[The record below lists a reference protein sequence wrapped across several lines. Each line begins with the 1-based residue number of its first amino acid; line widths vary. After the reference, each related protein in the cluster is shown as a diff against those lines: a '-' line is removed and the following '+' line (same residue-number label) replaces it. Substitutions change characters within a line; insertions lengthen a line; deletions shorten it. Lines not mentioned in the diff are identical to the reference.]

1 MQALLSM
8 KVDLLWNGGI
18 GTYVKGSKETHLEV
32 GDRANDTL
40 RINGED
46 LQAKVVGEGGNL
58 GLTQLGRIEYAANG
72 GRINTDAVDNAG
84 GVDCSDNEVN
94 IKILLNSLVQNG
106 DLTVKQRNKVL
117 YDMTDEVGDIVI
129 EDCYRQTHSL
139 SITAMRSVNQLKEQV
154 RFIHDLERSGK
165 LDRGLEFIPD
175 DEEIA
180 DRLAQGKGLTRPEL
194 SVLLAYSKMVLK
206 DDLVH
211 AEITDNPYHD
221 SLLIEAFPQQLRD
234 QYQNEMQQHPLRAEI
249 IATKLAN
256 KIGNDMGFNFVN
268 RMQEETGAS
277 VTEIA
282 NCYTIA
288 SAVFELEGFWQ
299 QIEVL
304 DNKISTAIQTEM
316 LFQYRRTVRRVTR
329 WFLRHRNKSLSIAES
344 IALYQP
350 TFATLSAK
358 LFDFMIDEEIESI
371 ERVAKDLTES
381 GVPAVI
387 ATRLSQLSTLFST
400 MDIAEVAQENNCTVE
415 QAASL
420 YFKLGARLELH
431 WFLDQIT
438 RQPVAN
444 HWQALARA
452 SFREELDWQQRS
464 LTSVVLRCQCDA
476 QFADLEQLLTEW
488 IDTNE
493 QPLER
498 WKHILA
504 DFKVGQSHDFAKFS
518 VALRE
523 LMLLSLNCQPV
534 SAK

>member
-1 MQALLSM
+1 M
-8 KVDLLWNGGI
+8 
-18 GTYVKGSKETHLEV
+18 
-32 GDRANDTL
+32 
-40 RINGED
+40 
-46 LQAKVVGEGGNL
+46 
-58 GLTQLGRIEYAANG
+58 
-72 GRINTDAVDNAG
+72 
-84 GVDCSDNEVN
+84 
-94 IKILLNSLVQNG
+94 QNG
-106 DLTVKQRNKVL
+106 DLTVKQRNKL
-117 YDMTDEVGDIVI
+117 LADMTDEVGDIVI

-139 SITAMRSVNQLKEQV
+139 SITAMRGANQLKEQV
-154 RFIHDLERSGK
+154 RFIHELERAGK
-165 LDRGLEFIPD
+165 LNRDLEFIPD

-211 AEITDNPYHD
+211 VEITDNPYHNN
-221 SLLIEAFPQQLRD
+221 LLIEAFPKQLRE

-277 VTEIA
+277 VADIA
-282 NCYTIA
+282 NAYIIA
-288 SAVFELEGFWQ
+288 SAVFELGEFWN

-304 DNKISTAIQTEM
+304 DNQISTAIQTEM
-316 LFQYRRTVRRVTR
+316 LYQYRS

-350 TFATLSAK
+350 TFAIISDQLPSFMLS
-358 LFDFMIDEEIESI
+358 EEIESLQ
-371 ERVAKDLTES
+371 RVASDLVES
-381 GVPAVI
+381 GVPEVI
-387 ATRLSQLSTLFST
+387 AKRVSQLSTLFST
-400 MDIAEVAQENNCTVE
+400 MDIAEIAQENSCTVE

-488 IDTNE
+488 IDINE

-504 DFKVGQSHDFAKFS
+504 DFKIGQSHDFAKFS

-534 SAK
+534 SPK

>member
-1 MQALLSM
+1 
-8 KVDLLWNGGI
+8 
-18 GTYVKGSKETHLEV
+18 
-32 GDRANDTL
+32 
-40 RINGED
+40 
-46 LQAKVVGEGGNL
+46 
-58 GLTQLGRIEYAANG
+58 
-72 GRINTDAVDNAG
+72 
-84 GVDCSDNEVN
+84 
-94 IKILLNSLVQNG
+94 
-106 DLTVKQRNKVL
+106 
-117 YDMTDEVGDIVI
+117 
-129 EDCYRQTHSL
+129 
-139 SITAMRSVNQLKEQV
+139 
-154 RFIHDLERSGK
+154 
-165 LDRGLEFIPD
+165 
-175 DEEIA
+175 
-180 DRLAQGKGLTRPEL
+180 
-194 SVLLAYSKMVLK
+194 MVLK
-206 DDLVH
+206 DELVH
-211 AEITDNPYHD
+211 VEITDNPYHN
-221 SLLIEAFPQQLRD
+221 SLLIEAFPRQLRE
-234 QYQNEMQQHPLRAEI
+234 QYQAAMQLHPLRAEI

-277 VTEIA
+277 IAEIA

-288 SAVFELEGFWQ
+288 SAVFELGEFWQ

-304 DNKISTAIQTEM
+304 DNQISTAIQTEM

-350 TFATLSAK
+350 TFTILSEK
-358 LFDFMIDEEIESI
+358 LFSFMICTEVEGL
-371 ERVAKDLTES
+371 ERVAADLVEA
-381 GVPAVI
+381 GVPKLV
-387 ATRLSQLSTLFST
+387 ATRLAQLSTLFST

-415 QAASL
+415 QAANL

-488 IDTNE
+488 IDVNE